1 MNMKIK
7 FIAPIAALA
16 AAGLLTGCNPDRLEI
31 PQKGAVSTETFY
43 KTDEDAE
50 AALVAAYQGFLW
62 NVTSQNGAS
71 IYIPYTIAF
80 NMCGDDVNA
89 AGAVYGDNDF
99 AAQLNEFR
107 HDTNGDVVRNMY
119 NGLYYAVYYSNLI
132 TDHFQYGTS
141 DIKDRVISE
150 ARVLRAHIHMMLALG
165 WGTPPLVDHVLAGDA
180 NPYNCNTDPNLGGMD
195 QAGLLKWCAKECE
208 ESLEYLDERQGPTD
222 KDGAVKVT
230 KGFANALA
238 GKAYFYAGDYENARR
253 CLKAVIDSRNY
264 ELVPADRWEEN
275 FHIEGD
281 ANEEKIFETN
291 LEYNGNLGFWDY
303 TNRSGWMQCQ
313 YWNWRTDH
321 FTANVVAPYC
331 SIEGWGGCGVPQD
344 FAEDFVAY
352 HKDNSVRLNKSI
364 INIED
369 LVYETQYQAPNEDI
383 NSWTRE
389 QKAASNRVG
398 LNNLGLYGQ
407 SFYLPLKPIVKS
419 TDLRTPGEAVR
430 INNYTIMRYPEVIL
444 LYAEACLPENGGNPE
459 DAWQLVRELQDRAG
473 VKDENLV
480 NSAADLTLEVVK
492 NEKKFE
498 LWLEGTRFF
507 DLRRWKDADYESLKT
522 NGTDIPVLYDKFS
535 RMPVLSAYTDEDG
548 NEIKA
553 DENIRWQYG
562 SEENS
567 RFYLVDTHTAKDFG
581 AEVGFKEGKHE
592 LFPFPYTVT
601 SINPNITQ
609 NPGWTK

>member
-1 MNMKIK
+1 MKIK

-16 AAGLLTGCNPDRLEI
+16 AAGLLTGCNPERLEI
-31 PQKGAVSTETFY
+31 PQKGVVTMESFY
-43 KTDEDAE
+43 QTDEDAE
-50 AALVAAYQGFLW
+50 AAMVAAYQGFLW

-71 IYIPYTIAF
+71 IYIPYIIAF
-80 NMCGDDVNA
+80 NMCGDDVVA
-89 AGAVYGDNDF
+89 AGANYQDNDF
-99 AAQLNEFR
+99 AAAMNEFR
-107 HDTNGDVVRNMY
+107 YDISSEVVRNMY
-119 NGLYYAVYYSNLI
+119 NGFYYALYYQNLI

-150 ARVLRAHIHMMLALG
+150 ARVLRAYIHMMLALG
-165 WGTPPLVDHVLAGDA
+165 WGTPPLVDHVLGADD

-195 QAGLLKWCAKECE
+195 QKGLLEWCAKECE

-230 KGFANALA
+230 KGFANAVA
-238 GKAYFYAGDYENARR
+238 GKAYFYAGDYADAAR
-253 CLKAVIDSRNY
+253 CLKAVIDSKNY

-331 SIEGWGGCGVPQD
+331 SIEGWGGCGVPAD
-344 FAEDFVAY
+344 FADDFVAY

-389 QKAASNRVG
+389 EKAASDRVG

-407 SFYLPLKPIVKS
+407 SFYLPLKPIAKS

-430 INNYTIMRYPEVIL
+430 VNNFTVMRYPEVIL
-444 LYAEACLPENGGNPE
+444 LYAEACLENGTPE

-473 VKDENLV
+473 VKDEYLV
-480 NSAADLTLEVVK
+480 NSAADLTLDVIK

-498 LWLEGTRFF
+498 LWLEGTRWF
-507 DLRRWKDADYESLKT
+507 DLRRWQDEDFATLANQGMDVS
-522 NGTDIPVLYDKFS
+522 VLYDKFT
-535 RMPVLSAYTDEDG
+535 RMPQDG
-548 NEIKA
+548 DMNV
-553 DENIRWQYG
+553 RWQYG

-567 RFYLVDTHTAKDFG
+567 RFYIVDTHEAYDDK
-581 AEVGFKEGKHE
+581 AVVGFKAGKHE

-609 NPGWTK
+609 NPGWTN